1 MCVCSAD
8 DAFLHLNTH
17 ALLSPL
23 TLACIIG
30 GARHGGP
37 QRGGGD
43 LRLARASST
52 FLCRLKAE
60 HVVLGWFLK
69 EKKKEVADL
78 THMHGMSGLHI
89 QNDNKIVYPLATV
102 SPPPPLLHK
111 RQ

>member
-1 MCVCSAD
+1 MPCCLRSPWR
-8 DAFLHLNTH
+8 
-17 ALLSPL
+17 ALLEVHA
-23 TLACIIG
+23 TVG
-30 GARHGGP
+30 HK
-37 QRGGGD
+37 GGGG

-102 SPPPPLLHK
+102 SPPSPPFT
-111 RQ
+111 